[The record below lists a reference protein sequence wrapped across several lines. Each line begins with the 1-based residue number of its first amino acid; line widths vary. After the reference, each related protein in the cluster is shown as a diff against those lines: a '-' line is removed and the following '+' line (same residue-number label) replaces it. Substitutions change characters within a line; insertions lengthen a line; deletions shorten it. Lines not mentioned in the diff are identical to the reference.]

1 MPTLPLVI
9 HHRVGI
15 PAQVKR
21 CAMLSMAESSAG
33 PSRVIS
39 PGLRSSL
46 KRKPLDDTPTQPF
59 KKSRPKKTVKFDK
72 KAVPA
77 GPAGDYSLKTP
88 GLFKIPAM
96 ERDFYD
102 HYRKVHARAV
112 VESN

>member
-1 MPTLPLVI
+1 
-9 HHRVGI
+9 
-15 PAQVKR
+15 
-21 CAMLSMAESSAG
+21 
-33 PSRVIS
+33 
-39 PGLRSSL
+39 
-46 KRKPLDDTPTQPF
+46 LDDTPTQPF

-112 VESN
+112 VESNWCRKAPTVRKDLSTLVNCLVELAMKEV